1 MQLVREVWVSKMK
14 GVFLTSWST
23 FHIYQPGRMS
33 QISIEFTLTADVALE
48 SELVVSIPCV
58 YVMEMRQ

>member
-1 MQLVREVWVSKMK
+1 
-14 GVFLTSWST
+14 
-23 FHIYQPGRMS
+23 MS